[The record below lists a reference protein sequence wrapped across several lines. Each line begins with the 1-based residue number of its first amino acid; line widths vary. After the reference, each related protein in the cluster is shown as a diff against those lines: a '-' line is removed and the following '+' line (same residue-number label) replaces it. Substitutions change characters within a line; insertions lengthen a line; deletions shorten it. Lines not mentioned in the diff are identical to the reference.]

1 MQRTHWGRQLFWLAA
16 GLAGFAGPLH
26 AQDGSHAC
34 FANDSIV
41 MGHRIQP
48 TQAEI
53 AARLDTP
60 ACRTLVA
67 GADSYAEQSAAI
79 RRELARID
87 DEIAAESR
95 ALAAG
100 RASAAN

>member
-1 MQRTHWGRQLFWLAA
+1 MQLMLRRQFLWLAA
-16 GLAGFAGPLH
+16 GLAGFAGPLQ
-26 AQDGSHAC
+26 ARDGSHAC

-53 AARLDTP
+53 AGRLDTP
-60 ACRTLVA
+60 ACRAVL
-67 GADSYAEQSAAI
+67 GAADNYAEQSAAT

-87 DEIAAESR
+87 DEIAAQSR

-100 RASAAN
+100 QPPAAN

>member
-1 MQRTHWGRQLFWLAA
+1 MHLMRGGIQLLWLAA
-16 GLAGFAGPLH
+16 GCAGVAGPLH
-26 AQDGSHAC
+26 AQDSSHAC

-53 AARLDTP
+53 ASRLDTP
-60 ACRTLVA
+60 ACRAVLGGA
-67 GADSYAEQSAAI
+67 GSYAEQSAAT
-79 RRELARID
+79 RRDLARID
-87 DEIAAESR
+87 DEIAAQSR

-100 RASAAN
+100 QAPAAN

>member
-1 MQRTHWGRQLFWLAA
+1 MRFIRGRQFLWLASGLA
-16 GLAGFAGPLH
+16 GLAGPLQ

-60 ACRTLVA
+60 ACHAVLGST
-67 GADSYAEQSAAI
+67 DSYAEQSAAT

-100 RASAAN
+100 QPPTAN

>member
-16 GLAGFAGPLH
+16 GFAGFAEPLH

-53 AARLDTP
+53 VAWLDTP
-60 ACRTLVA
+60 ACRALV
-67 GADSYAEQSAAI
+67 GSADSYAEQSAAI

-95 ALAAG
+95 ALAAD

>member
-1 MQRTHWGRQLFWLAA
+1 MQFMRGRKFLWLAA
-16 GLAGFAGPLH
+16 GLAGLAGPLQ

-60 ACRTLVA
+60 ACRAVLGA
-67 GADSYAEQSAAI
+67 ADSYADQSAAT

-87 DEIAAESR
+87 DEIAAQSR
-95 ALAAG
+95 ALPAG
-100 RASAAN
+100 HASAAN